1 MSKKAEKVKEVPA
14 EESAQD
20 VLDNIDP
27 KKLEEARE
35 SLRARMKERFG
46 EWLEVSDETATD
58 DDITAARKEFED
70 KVAVYTNKQYEMSSA
85 DKAIEMVEFIKAWN
99 AKYNHWEKGAWRG
112 VVNLDT
118 VLEKKLEELKSAE
131 ESKAFEVD
139 YQTLMFLYKSM
150 QNPNGYGIESARE
163 MAELEQYD
171 VVAGKV
177 KEGHEDDMTYSKV
190 VNAIMKNTT
199 YLQSVDKML
208 KLYQERINLAAA
220 GIKFT
225 FKITE
230 LEEFNT
236 LHEAWVTN
244 NVDHPND

>member
-1 MSKKAEKVKEVPA
+1 MSKKAEKVKEATV

-58 DDITAARKEFED
+58 DDITAARKEFEEQ
-70 KVAVYTNKQYEMSSA
+70 VAVYTNKEYEMAEA
-85 DKAIEMVEFIKAWN
+85 DKAVEMVEFIKSWN

-112 VVNLDT
+112 VVNLDS

-131 ESKAFEVD
+131 EPKAFEVD

-208 KLYQERINLAAA
+208 KLYQERVNLAAA